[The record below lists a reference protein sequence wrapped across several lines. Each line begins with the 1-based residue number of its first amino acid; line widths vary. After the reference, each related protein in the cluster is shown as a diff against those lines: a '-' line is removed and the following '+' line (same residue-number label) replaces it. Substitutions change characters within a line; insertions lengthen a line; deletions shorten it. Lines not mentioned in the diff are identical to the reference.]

1 MKQLRP
7 GQVLNGLGFHLD
19 VRETTLGHMI
29 CGFGSRV
36 NRVNRQE
43 AQHMANTA
51 VGWMLRKKESLKI
64 RLSSFIHTEEK
75 TGPES
80 KKKKF
85 FINTLE
91 DAFLCP
97 VKGSRYQP
105 KEPVLLDPDYCAD
118 FPTGT
123 LSYVLAI
130 FL

>member
-75 TGPES
+75 TEPES
-80 KKKKF
+80 RKKK
-85 FINTLE
+85 
-91 DAFLCP
+91 
-97 VKGSRYQP
+97 
-105 KEPVLLDPDYCAD
+105 
-118 FPTGT
+118 
-123 LSYVLAI
+123 I
-130 FL
+130 FRQ